1 MNKQG
6 KIIKIAGPLVVA
18 ENIPGA
24 RMYDVVRVGEE
35 RLIGEIL
42 EIRGNNASI
51 QVYEETGGL
60 KPGEPVQSTD
70 QALSVELAP
79 GLLGNIYDG
88 IQRPLDIIKAM
99 EGDFI
104 SRGIE
109 APAIAR
115 EKEWDFKPKVKE
127 GDEVEAGDILGAV
140 QETEIIEHRILVP
153 VGIKGKIRKIRGGK
167 AKVEDIIAI
176 IETYQ
181 GKEEKICMLQ
191 KWPVRK
197 MRPYKKQL
205 APEEPLI
212 TGQRVIDTLFPI
224 AKGGTA
230 CIPGPFGSGK
240 CVVGDTPVILG
251 NGTILTMKEL
261 YRKYLKEGKVKTN
274 GLETIIEIKP
284 SLSLFSM
291 NTNKIEGSNSSILY
305 KGKTDSII
313 RIKTRSGRSIEVT
326 PCHKLFR
333 INEKGEIVQ
342 TKAENLRVGDF
353 IAAVRKIETR
363 NRKARFDLYELKEAR
378 VADTSIREELS
389 QVLRNLRKEQKLSLV
404 GISKVNAGSFIYK
417 RNLPPLSLVKEV
429 YSQTGL
435 SLPIPKELRG
445 ARWGQIVHIPSQTSP
460 ELGEVLGLFIAEG
473 YIRTKNTAVF
483 TNGDD
488 ILLKQFTDLINYI
501 FGIKTKKEIQ
511 KGKTPGILVHNKIF
525 VDFIKAIDA
534 GGNSSDKQIPS
545 LILKSSDKILSAF
558 LKGYYLGDG
567 SFSQGE
573 IELST
578 ASNKLQIGLSYTL
591 TRLGIFHL
599 LAIKKFKEKNYYR
612 IFIRG
617 INNLKI
623 FYKAMGKNSEKFDRI
638 HKIKDYIDSKKTTY
652 TSYDVVPLSSKII
665 SSLYHNSK
673 VTYSQLKAQGIEIS
687 NHIGNG
693 ERMSTSTFKR
703 FAEFLKED
711 GKKDEYSQILRLS
724 SLLDY
729 IFCDRIVS
737 TEEIKDP
744 INVYDVCIPEK
755 ENFVGG
761 HGPIL
766 LHNTVV
772 QHQLSKWADAE
783 IIIFTGC
790 GERGNEM
797 ADVLRKFPQLKD
809 PKTGKP
815 LMQRTI
821 LIANTS
827 NMPVAAREASIY
839 TGITLA
845 EYYRDMGY
853 DVALMADSTSR
864 WAEALREMSGRLEE
878 MPGEEGYPAYLPSRL
893 AEFYERA
900 GKIICLGKDGRQGS
914 LSTIGAVSPP
924 GGDLSEPVTQATLRV
939 VRVFW
944 ALVAELAYQRHF
956 PAIHWLRSYSLY
968 LEDLEKYFTQK
979 VAPDW
984 MRLRARAMALLQQ
997 EDELRETV
1005 RLVGLDALSSQ
1016 DRIAMETA
1024 RSLREDFLQQFAF
1037 HDIDTYTSIKKQ
1049 YLMLKTVLSYYD
1061 VSLEALRKEIS
1072 LDSLI
1077 SLSVR
1082 EDIAK
1087 MKFIPEE
1094 DIEKEREKISRKL
1107 KKEVDELI
1115 NKREDRG

>member
-1 MNKQG
+1 MDIEG

-18 ENIPGA
+18 ENIPKA
-24 RMYDVVRVGEE
+24 RMYDVVRVGKE

-42 EIRGNNASI
+42 EIRENKASI

-60 KPGEPVQSTD
+60 KPGEPVESTN
-70 QALSVELAP
+70 QPLSVELGP
-79 GLLGNIYDG
+79 GILGNIYDG
-88 IQRPLDIIKAM
+88 IQRPLDLIKAS

-109 APAIAR
+109 IAAIDR
-115 EKEWDFKPKVKE
+115 EKKWDFKPRAKE
-127 GDEVEAGDILGAV
+127 GEEVISGDILGV
-140 QETEIIEHRILVP
+140 LQETEIIEHRILVP
-153 VGIKGKIRKIRGGK
+153 FGIEGKVKEIRGGK
-167 AKVEDIIAI
+167 VKVEDTIAL
-176 IETYQ
+176 IETRE
-181 GKEEKICMLQ
+181 GEEKKISMLQ
-191 KWPVRK
+191 RWPVRK

-205 APEEPLI
+205 SPEEPLI
-212 TGQRVIDTLFPI
+212 TGQRVIDTFFPI

-240 CVVGDTPVILG
+240 CVRGNTPVILG
-251 NGTILTMKEL
+251 DGTLLTMEEL
-261 YRKYLKEGKVKTN
+261 YRKCLKEGKVKTD
-274 GLETIIEIKP
+274 GPETIIEINP

-291 NTNKIEGSNSSILY
+291 NMSKIEESNSSIFY

-313 RIKTRSGRSIEVT
+313 RIKTRSGRLVEVT
-326 PCHKLFR
+326 PSHKIFR
-333 INEKGEIVQ
+333 INEAAEIVQ
-342 TKAENLRVGDF
+342 TKAENLQEGDF
-353 IAAVRKIETR
+353 IAAVRKIETK
-363 NRKARFDLYELKEAR
+363 NKKAKFDLYQLKEAR
-378 VADTSIREELS
+378 LVDASIREKLS
-389 QVLRNLRKEQKLSLV
+389 QILRNLRKKRKLFLV
-404 GISKVNAGSFIYK
+404 GISKVNAESFIYK
-417 RNLPPLSLVKEV
+417 RNLPPLSLVKKV
-429 YSQTGL
+429 YSAANL
-435 SLPIPKELRG
+435 SLPLPKQLRG
-445 ARWGQIVHIPSQTSP
+445 ARWGQAIHIPSQASP

-473 YIRTKNTAVF
+473 HIRTKNTAVF

-488 ILLKQFTDLINYI
+488 KLLKQFAGLINSL
-501 FGIKTKKEIQ
+501 FGIKVKKEKQ
-511 KGKTPGILVHNKIF
+511 KGKTPAILVFNKVF

-534 GGNSSDKQIPS
+534 GGNSSEKQIPP
-545 LILKSSDKILSAF
+545 LILKSSHKILSAF

-567 SFSQGE
+567 TFSQGE

-578 ASNKLQIGLSYTL
+578 ASKKLQIGLSYAL
-591 TRLGIFHL
+591 TRLGILHP
-599 LAIKKFKEKNYYR
+599 LATRKLKEKSYYR
-612 IFIRG
+612 IFVRSID
-617 INNLKI
+617 NLKI
-623 FYKAMGKNSEKFDRI
+623 FYQSINKDGEKFDKI
-638 HKIKDYIDSKKTTY
+638 QKIKDYINSKKTTY
-652 TSYDVVPLSSKII
+652 TSYDVVPLSSKTI
-665 SSLYHNSK
+665 SNLYQNST
-673 VTYSQLKAQGIEIS
+673 VTYSELKAQGIEIS
-687 NHIGNG
+687 NYISNG

-703 FAEFLKED
+703 FTWLLKDD
-711 GKKDEYSQILRLS
+711 GEKDKYSQILRLS

-729 IFCDRIVS
+729 IFCDRVVS
-737 TEEIKDP
+737 VEKIKGPLD
-744 INVYDVCIPEK
+744 VYDVCIPQK

-761 HGPIL
+761 HGPLL

-772 QHQLSKWADAE
+772 QHQLSKWTDAE
-783 IIIFTGC
+783 IIVFTGC

-797 ADVLRKFPQLKD
+797 ADVLRKFPELKD
-809 PKTGKP
+809 PKTGKS
-815 LMQRTI
+815 LMQRTV

-853 DVALMADSTSR
+853 NVALMADSTSR

-900 GKIICLGKDGRQGS
+900 GRVICLGKDGRKGS
-914 LSTIGAVSPP
+914 LSAIGAVSPP

-984 MRLRARAMALLQQ
+984 IKLRSKAMALLQK
-997 EDELRETV
+997 EDELREMV
-1005 RLVGLDALSSQ
+1005 RLVGLDVLSNE

-1037 HDIDTYTSIKKQ
+1037 HPVDTYTSIKKQ
-1049 YLMLKTVLSYYD
+1049 YLMLKLILSYYD
-1061 VSLEALRKEIS
+1061 VCLAALGRGASLNE
-1072 LDSLI
+1072 LI
-1077 SLSVR
+1077 SLPVR

-1087 MKFIPEE
+1087 IKYTPEE
-1094 DIEKEREKISRKL
+1094 DMEKETEKIVEKL
-1107 KKEVDELI
+1107 KEEVEIEDE
-1115 NKREDRG
+1115 N

>member
-1 MNKQG
+1 MNIEG

-18 ENIPGA
+18 ENIPKA
-24 RMYDVVRVGEE
+24 RMYDVVRVGKE

-42 EIRGNNASI
+42 EIRGNKASI

-60 KPGEPVQSTD
+60 KPGEPVESTN
-70 QALSVELAP
+70 QPLSVELGP
-79 GLLGNIYDG
+79 GILGNIYDG
-88 IQRPLDIIKAM
+88 IQRPLDLIKAS

-109 APAIAR
+109 FPAIDR
-115 EKEWDFKPKVKE
+115 EKEWDFKPRVKE
-127 GDEVEAGDILGAV
+127 GEEITPGDILGVV

-153 VGIKGKIRKIRGGK
+153 LGIEGKVKEIREGK
-167 AKVEDIIAI
+167 VKVEDIIAL
-176 IETYQ
+176 IETRE
-181 GKEEKICMLQ
+181 GEEKKISMLQ
-191 KWPVRK
+191 RWPVRK

-205 APEEPLI
+205 SPQEPLI
-212 TGQRVIDTLFPI
+212 TGQRVIDTFFPI

-240 CVVGDTPVILG
+240 CVRGNTPVILG
-251 NGTILTMKEL
+251 DGTLLTMEEL
-261 YRKYLKEGKVKTN
+261 YRKCLKEGKVKTE
-274 GLETIIEIKP
+274 GPETIIEINP

-291 NTNKIEGSNSSILY
+291 NTNKIEESNSSIFY

-313 RIKTRSGRSIEVT
+313 RIKTRSGRLVEVT
-326 PCHKLFR
+326 PFHKIFK
-333 INEKGEIVQ
+333 IDKKGEIVQ
-342 TKAENLRVGDF
+342 AKAENLQVGDF
-353 IAAVRKIETR
+353 IAAVRKIEVK
-363 NRKARFDLYELKEAR
+363 NKKAKFDLYKLKEAR
-378 VADTSIREELS
+378 VADISIREKLS
-389 QVLRNLRKEQKLSLV
+389 RILRNLRKKRELSLI
-404 GISKVNAGSFIYK
+404 GISKVNAESFIYK
-417 RNLPPLSLVKEV
+417 RNLPPLSLVKKV
-429 YSQTGL
+429 YSAANL
-435 SLPIPKELRG
+435 SLPLPKQLRG
-445 ARWGQIVHIPSQTSP
+445 ARWGQTIHIPSQASP

-488 ILLKQFTDLINYI
+488 ELLKQFTHLINSI
-501 FGIKTKKEIQ
+501 FGIKTKKEKQ
-511 KGKTPGILVHNKIF
+511 KGKTPGILVYNKVF

-534 GGNSSDKQIPS
+534 GGNSSEKQIPP
-545 LILKSSDKILSAF
+545 LILKSNDKILSAF
-558 LKGYYLGDG
+558 LKGFYLGDG

-578 ASNKLQIGLSYTL
+578 ASKKLQIGLSYAL
-591 TRLGIFHL
+591 TRLGILHL
-599 LAIKKFKEKNYYR
+599 LAIRKIKEKNYYR
-612 IFIRG
+612 IFIRS
-617 INNLKI
+617 IDNLKI
-623 FYKAMGKNSEKFDRI
+623 FYESMSKDGKKFNKI
-638 HKIKDYIDSKKTTY
+638 QKIKDYINSKKTTY
-652 TSYDVVPLSSKII
+652 TSHDVVPLSSETISELYQGSKI
-665 SSLYHNSK
+665 
-673 VTYSQLKAQGIEIS
+673 TYSELKARKVEIS
-687 NHIGNG
+687 NYIGNE
-693 ERMSTSTFKR
+693 ERMSASTFKR
-703 FAEFLKED
+703 FVQVLKE
-711 GKKDEYSQILRLS
+711 GGRKDKYSQILRLS

-729 IFCDRIVS
+729 IFCDRVVS
-737 TEEIKDP
+737 VEK
-744 INVYDVCIPEK
+744 INGPLDVYDVCIPQK

-761 HGPIL
+761 HGPLL

-772 QHQLSKWADAE
+772 QHQLSKWTDAE
-783 IIIFTGC
+783 IIVFTGC

-797 ADVLRKFPQLKD
+797 ADVLRKFPELKD
-809 PKTGKP
+809 PKTGKS
-815 LMQRTI
+815 LMQRTV

-853 DVALMADSTSR
+853 NVALMADSTSR

-900 GKIICLGKDGRQGS
+900 GRVICLGKDGRKAS

-984 MRLRARAMALLQQ
+984 IKLRGKAMALLQK
-997 EDELRETV
+997 EDELREMV
-1005 RLVGLDALSSQ
+1005 RLVGLDVLSNE

-1037 HDIDTYTSIKKQ
+1037 HPIDTYTSIKKQ
-1049 YLMLKTVLSYYD
+1049 YLMLKLILNYYD
-1061 VSLEALRKEIS
+1061 TSLTALEKGAS
-1072 LDSLI
+1072 LNELI
-1077 SLSVR
+1077 SLPVR

-1087 MKFIPEE
+1087 IKYTPEE
-1094 DIEKEREKISRKL
+1094 DIEKETERIVEKL
-1107 KKEVDELI
+1107 KEEVG
-1115 NKREDRG
+1115 NRG

>member
-24 RMYDVVRVGEE
+24 KMYDVVRVGEE
-35 RLIGEIL
+35 RLIAEIL
-42 EIRGNNASI
+42 EIRGNNASL

-60 KPGEPVQSTD
+60 KPGEPVQSTN

-88 IQRPLDIIKAM
+88 IQRPLDLIKAM

-109 APAIAR
+109 APAIDR

-127 GDEVEAGDILGAV
+127 GDEVETGDILGTV
-140 QETEIIEHRILVP
+140 QETEIIEHRVLVP
-153 VGIKGKIRKIRGGK
+153 MGIKGRIKKIRGGK
-167 AKVEDIIAI
+167 ARVKDVIAI
-176 IETYQ
+176 IETDE
-181 GKEEKICMLQ
+181 GKEKKICMLK

-212 TGQRVIDTLFPI
+212 TGQRVIDTFFPI

-240 CVVGDTPVILG
+240 
-251 NGTILTMKEL
+251 
-261 YRKYLKEGKVKTN
+261 
-274 GLETIIEIKP
+274 
-284 SLSLFSM
+284 
-291 NTNKIEGSNSSILY
+291 
-305 KGKTDSII
+305 
-313 RIKTRSGRSIEVT
+313 
-326 PCHKLFR
+326 
-333 INEKGEIVQ
+333 
-342 TKAENLRVGDF
+342 
-353 IAAVRKIETR
+353 
-363 NRKARFDLYELKEAR
+363 
-378 VADTSIREELS
+378 
-389 QVLRNLRKEQKLSLV
+389 
-404 GISKVNAGSFIYK
+404 
-417 RNLPPLSLVKEV
+417 
-429 YSQTGL
+429 
-435 SLPIPKELRG
+435 
-445 ARWGQIVHIPSQTSP
+445 
-460 ELGEVLGLFIAEG
+460 
-473 YIRTKNTAVF
+473 
-483 TNGDD
+483 
-488 ILLKQFTDLINYI
+488 
-501 FGIKTKKEIQ
+501 
-511 KGKTPGILVHNKIF
+511 
-525 VDFIKAIDA
+525 
-534 GGNSSDKQIPS
+534 
-545 LILKSSDKILSAF
+545 
-558 LKGYYLGDG
+558 
-567 SFSQGE
+567 
-573 IELST
+573 
-578 ASNKLQIGLSYTL
+578 
-591 TRLGIFHL
+591 
-599 LAIKKFKEKNYYR
+599 
-612 IFIRG
+612 
-617 INNLKI
+617 
-623 FYKAMGKNSEKFDRI
+623 
-638 HKIKDYIDSKKTTY
+638 
-652 TSYDVVPLSSKII
+652 
-665 SSLYHNSK
+665 
-673 VTYSQLKAQGIEIS
+673 
-687 NHIGNG
+687 
-693 ERMSTSTFKR
+693 
-703 FAEFLKED
+703 
-711 GKKDEYSQILRLS
+711 
-724 SLLDY
+724 
-729 IFCDRIVS
+729 
-737 TEEIKDP
+737 
-744 INVYDVCIPEK
+744 
-755 ENFVGG
+755 
-761 HGPIL
+761 
-766 LHNTVV
+766 TVV

-783 IIIFTGC
+783 IIVFVGC

-797 ADVLRKFPQLKD
+797 TDVLRKFPQLKD

-914 LSTIGAVSPP
+914 LSAIGAVSPP

-979 VAPDW
+979 VAADW
-984 MRLRARAMALLQQ
+984 IKLRARAMALLQQ

-1037 HDIDTYTSIKKQ
+1037 HNIDTYTSIKKQ
-1049 YLMLKTVLSYYD
+1049 YLMLKTMLSYYD
-1061 VSLEALRKEIS
+1061 VSLEALEKEIS

-1087 MKFIPEE
+1087 MKYVPEE
-1094 DIEKEREKISRKL
+1094 DIEKEREKINMKL
-1107 KKEVDELI
+1107 KKEADELI
-1115 NKREDRG
+1115 NRTENRE

>member
-1 MNKQG
+1 MNNQG
-6 KIIKIAGPLVVA
+6 KIVKIAGPLVIA
-18 ENIPGA
+18 ENIPEA
-24 RMYDVVRVGEE
+24 RMFDVVRVGEE

-42 EIRGNNASI
+42 EIKENKASI

-60 KPGEPVQSTD
+60 KPGEPVQSTN
-70 QALSVELAP
+70 QPLSVELAP
-79 GLLGNIYDG
+79 GILGNIYDG
-88 IQRPLDIIKAM
+88 IQRPLDLIKAM
-99 EGDFI
+99 KGDFI

-109 APAIAR
+109 MPAIDR
-115 EKEWDFKPKVKE
+115 KKKWYFKPKVKE
-127 GDEVEAGDILGAV
+127 GEKVRAGDILGVV
-140 QETEIIEHRILVP
+140 QETEIVEHRLLVP
-153 VGIKGKIRKIRGGK
+153 LGIEGKVKRIREGK
-167 AKVEDIIAI
+167 TKVEDIIAV
-176 IETYQ
+176 IEIRE
-181 GKEEKICMLQ
+181 GKEKEISMLQ
-191 KWPVRK
+191 RWPVRK
-197 MRPYKKQL
+197 MRPYKEQL

-212 TGQRVIDTLFPI
+212 TGQRVIDTFFPI

-240 CVVGDTPVILG
+240 CVAGDTPVVLG
-251 NGTILTMKEL
+251 DGIILTMEEL
-261 YRKYLKEGKVKTN
+261 YRKCLKEGKIKTN
-274 GLETIIEIKP
+274 GLETIIEINP

-291 NTNKIEGSNSSILY
+291 NTNKIERSNSSIFY
-305 KGKTDSII
+305 QGKTDSII
-313 RIKTRSGRSIEVT
+313 RIKTRSGRLAKIT
-326 PCHKLFR
+326 PSHRLFK

-342 TKAENLRVGDF
+342 TKAENLRIGDF
-353 IAAVRKIETR
+353 IAAVRKIETK
-363 NRKARFDLYELKEAR
+363 NRKAKFDLYELEEAR
-378 VADTSIREELS
+378 AADASIREKLS
-389 QVLRNLRKEQKLSLV
+389 QMLRNLRKERKLSLV
-404 GISKVNAGSFIYK
+404 GISRVNAESFIYK
-417 RNLPPLSLVKEV
+417 RNLPPLPLVKKV
-429 YSQTGL
+429 YSQTNL
-435 SLPIPKELRG
+435 VPPAPKQLRG
-445 ARWGQIVHIPSQTSP
+445 ARWGQIIHIPSQISP
-460 ELGEVLGLFIAEG
+460 ELGKVLGLFIAEG
-473 YIRTKNTAVF
+473 YIRTKGTAVF

-488 ILLKQFTDLINYI
+488 KLLKQFTQLINSI
-501 FGIKTKKEIQ
+501 FGIKTKKEKQ
-511 KGKTPGILVHNKIF
+511 KGKTPGILVHNKVF
-525 VDFIKAIDA
+525 VDFIKVIGA
-534 GGNSSDKQIPS
+534 GGNSSEKQIPP
-545 LILKSSDKILSAF
+545 LILRSSDKILSTF

-578 ASNKLQIGLSYTL
+578 ASKKLQIGLSYAL
-591 TRLGIFHL
+591 TRLGILHL
-599 LAIKKFKEKNYYR
+599 LAIRKFKEKNYYR

-617 INNLKI
+617 TDNLKI
-623 FYKAMGKNSEKFDRI
+623 FYQSMNKDGEKFDKI

-652 TSYDVVPLSSKII
+652 TSYDVVPLSSKTI
-665 SSLYHNSK
+665 SDLYQNSK

-687 NHIGNG
+687 NYIGNG
-693 ERMSTSTFKR
+693 ERMSTSIFKR
-703 FAEFLKED
+703 FTQLLKEA
-711 GKKDEYSQILRLS
+711 GEKNKHSQILRLS

-729 IFCDRIVS
+729 IFCDRVASI
-737 TEEIKDP
+737 EEIKGP
-744 INVYDVCIPEK
+744 LNVYDVCIPRK

-761 HGPIL
+761 HGPLL

-772 QHQLSKWADAE
+772 QHQLSKWVNAD
-783 IIIFTGC
+783 IIVFTAC
-790 GERGNEM
+790 GERGNEV
-797 ADVLRKFPQLKD
+797 ADVLRKFPELKD
-809 PKTGKP
+809 PRTGKS

-900 GKIICLGKDGRQGS
+900 GRIICLGKDERKGS
-914 LSTIGAVSPP
+914 LSAIGAVSPP

-979 VAPDW
+979 MTPEW
-984 MRLRARAMALLQQ
+984 MKLRARAMALLQK

-1005 RLVGLDALSSQ
+1005 RLVGLDALSNQ

-1037 HDIDTYTSIKKQ
+1037 HPIDTYTSLKKQ
-1049 YLMLKTVLSYYD
+1049 YLMLKVVLSYYN
-1061 VSLEALRKEIS
+1061 VSLEALKKEVS
-1072 LDSLI
+1072 LDDLI
-1077 SLSVR
+1077 SLSIR

-1087 MKFIPEE
+1087 MKYIPEE
-1094 DIEKEREKISRKL
+1094 DIEKETEKIGRKL
-1107 KKEVDELI
+1107 KEEVDDLI
-1115 NKREDRG
+1115 NKMGDRV

>member
-18 ENIPGA
+18 ENIPEA
-24 RMYDVVRVGEE
+24 KMFDVVRVGEE

-127 GDEVEAGDILGAV
+127 GDEVEAGDILGTV

-205 APEEPLI
+205 APDEPLI

-240 CVVGDTPVILG
+240 
-251 NGTILTMKEL
+251 
-261 YRKYLKEGKVKTN
+261 
-274 GLETIIEIKP
+274 
-284 SLSLFSM
+284 
-291 NTNKIEGSNSSILY
+291 
-305 KGKTDSII
+305 
-313 RIKTRSGRSIEVT
+313 
-326 PCHKLFR
+326 
-333 INEKGEIVQ
+333 
-342 TKAENLRVGDF
+342 
-353 IAAVRKIETR
+353 
-363 NRKARFDLYELKEAR
+363 
-378 VADTSIREELS
+378 
-389 QVLRNLRKEQKLSLV
+389 
-404 GISKVNAGSFIYK
+404 
-417 RNLPPLSLVKEV
+417 
-429 YSQTGL
+429 
-435 SLPIPKELRG
+435 
-445 ARWGQIVHIPSQTSP
+445 
-460 ELGEVLGLFIAEG
+460 
-473 YIRTKNTAVF
+473 
-483 TNGDD
+483 
-488 ILLKQFTDLINYI
+488 
-501 FGIKTKKEIQ
+501 
-511 KGKTPGILVHNKIF
+511 
-525 VDFIKAIDA
+525 
-534 GGNSSDKQIPS
+534 
-545 LILKSSDKILSAF
+545 
-558 LKGYYLGDG
+558 
-567 SFSQGE
+567 
-573 IELST
+573 
-578 ASNKLQIGLSYTL
+578 
-591 TRLGIFHL
+591 
-599 LAIKKFKEKNYYR
+599 
-612 IFIRG
+612 
-617 INNLKI
+617 
-623 FYKAMGKNSEKFDRI
+623 
-638 HKIKDYIDSKKTTY
+638 
-652 TSYDVVPLSSKII
+652 
-665 SSLYHNSK
+665 
-673 VTYSQLKAQGIEIS
+673 
-687 NHIGNG
+687 
-693 ERMSTSTFKR
+693 
-703 FAEFLKED
+703 
-711 GKKDEYSQILRLS
+711 
-724 SLLDY
+724 
-729 IFCDRIVS
+729 
-737 TEEIKDP
+737 
-744 INVYDVCIPEK
+744 
-755 ENFVGG
+755 
-761 HGPIL
+761 
-766 LHNTVV
+766 TVV

-984 MRLRARAMALLQQ
+984 MKLRAKAMALLQQ

-1037 HDIDTYTSIKKQ
+1037 HPIDTYTSIKKQ
-1049 YLMLKTVLSYYD
+1049 YLMLKTVLNYYD